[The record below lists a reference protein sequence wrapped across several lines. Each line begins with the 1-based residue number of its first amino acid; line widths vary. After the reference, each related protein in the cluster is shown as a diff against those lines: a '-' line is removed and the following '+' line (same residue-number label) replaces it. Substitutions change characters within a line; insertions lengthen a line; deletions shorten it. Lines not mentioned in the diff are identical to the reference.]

1 MPPSSSQS
9 GCANETPACSR
20 CCGRVL
26 EIIVALAGIGTAI
39 FLYVVVKRQNEALAM
54 GFVGTRTLKAATIFI
69 GVADS

>member
-1 MPPSSSQS
+1 
-9 GCANETPACSR
+9 
-20 CCGRVL
+20 VL